1 MWYRE
6 ELKTRAKNAIGR
18 NYWRCVLVALVLML
32 FVSTDYNSNSSS
44 SDNTS
49 SSDTLLEDLYDP
61 ALYDPDHISIEI
73 GDEAE
78 ADTSGMFSE
87 YGWMK
92 YPLRIG
98 STLLY
103 STLLL
108 VRGIW
113 LLLQTAAGAL
123 ITVGLVLV
131 ALVCSILVTPLLE
144 IGGCRFFMD
153 NAWAD
158 SQRTPVRCDLLL
170 SAFHNGSYWNAV
182 ATQFRRKLFLFL
194 WSLLFVI
201 PGIVKSYEYCMIP
214 YLLAD
219 FPNLP
224 PDEAFRISQE
234 MMDGNKWDTFVLDLS
249 FLGWELLSSVTLGI
263 AGVLFVN
270 PYQYATK
277 AELYLVLKE
286 QHRL

>member
-6 ELKTRAKNAIGR
+6 DLKARAKNAIGR

-32 FVSTDYNSNSSS
+32 FVTTDYNNNSSNNS
-44 SDNTS
+44 SS

-61 ALYDPDHISIEI
+61 ALYDPDNISIEI
-73 GDEAE
+73 GDEGDNDA
-78 ADTSGMFSE
+78 SGMFSE
-87 YGWMK
+87 YGWLK
-92 YPLRIG
+92 YPLRFG
-98 STLLY
+98 STILY
-103 STLLL
+103 STLPL

-113 LLLQTAAGAL
+113 LLLQTAAGAIITGAVIIIAL
-123 ITVGLVLV
+123 I
-131 ALVCSILVTPLLE
+131 CSILVTPLLE
-144 IGGCRFFMD
+144 IGGCRFFID

-158 SQRTPVRCDLLL
+158 SQREPARCDLLL
-170 SAFHNGSYWNAV
+170 SAFHSGYYWNAV
-182 ATQFRRKLFLFL
+182 VTQFRRKLFLFL

-219 FPNLP
+219 YPDLP
-224 PDEAFRISQE
+224 PEEAFQISKD
-234 MMDGNKWDTFVLDLS
+234 MMDGNKWDTFILDLS
-249 FLGWELLSSVTLGI
+249 FIGWELLDSVTLGI

-277 AELYLVLKE
+277 AELYLALKD
-286 QHRL
+286 QQRL

>member
-6 ELKTRAKNAIGR
+6 ELKTRAKNAIGQ

-32 FVSTDYNSNSSS
+32 FVTTDYSINNNSDSNSSS
-44 SDNTS
+44 SD
-49 SSDTLLEDLYDP
+49 TLSEDLYDP
-61 ALYDPDHISIEI
+61 ALYDPDNISIEI
-73 GDEAE
+73 GDEGE
-78 ADTSGMFSE
+78 SNDSGMFSE

-98 STLLY
+98 STILY
-103 STLLL
+103 STLPL
-108 VRGIW
+108 VRGVW

-123 ITVGLVLV
+123 LTGGIILI
-131 ALVCSILVTPLLE
+131 ALICGILVTPLLE

-153 NAWAD
+153 NAWANF
-158 SQRTPVRCDLLL
+158 QREPARCDLLL
-170 SAFHNGSYWNAV
+170 SAFHSGYYWNAV
-182 ATQFRRKLFLFL
+182 VAQFQRKLFLFL
-194 WSLLFVI
+194 WPLLFVI

-219 FPNLP
+219 FPDLSP
-224 PDEAFRISQE
+224 EEAFQISRE

-249 FLGWELLSSVTLGI
+249 FIGWELLDSVTLGI

-277 AELYLVLKE
+277 AELYLALKE
-286 QHRL
+286 QQRL